1 MNISFN
7 PVLMKITRNLLVIVL
22 IAKVLSLLML
32 WYFPSEGVNYH
43 PSSSKMP
50 EYRRYSVQNIIKP
63 AQTPDVKSTVEE
75 SGLTS
80 YGPTIANMVILGLYK
95 HKSGGLIVIALKG
108 KPDDADV
115 IGIGETYQG
124 YTLKNILDNG
134 ALFSKD
140 GRTYSLLFSE
150 EEPKERYAKKSATA
164 PGDEG
169 IKQVEKSDIN
179 YYAKNFD
186 QIWQDIGIEEVKQD
200 GKITGF
206 KVTRIKTGSPF
217 ATLGLRQGDII
228 IKANNKP
235 MTSYK
240 DALEIYKNIDKL
252 EALQLIVL
260 RNNQETEIVYE
271 IN

>member
-7 PVLMKITRNLLVIVL
+7 PVFMKITRNLLVIVL
-22 IAKVLSLLML
+22 VAKVLSLLML

-63 AQTPDVKSTVEE
+63 LQKPDAGSASEE
-75 SGLTS
+75 NGLTS
-80 YGPTIANMVILGLYK
+80 FGPNISNMVILGLYK
-95 HKSGGLIVIALKG
+95 TKSGGLIVIALKA
-108 KPDDADV
+108 KPIDADV
-115 IGIGETYQG
+115 IGVGETYQG
-124 YTLKNILDNG
+124 YTLKTILDNG
-134 ALFSKD
+134 ALFTKD
-140 GRTYSLLFSE
+140 GRSYSLLFSE
-150 EEPKERYAKKSATA
+150 EAPKESYAKKSGTA
-164 PGDEG
+164 SGDEG
-169 IKQVEKSDIN
+169 TKQVEKSDIN

-186 QIWQDIGIEEVKQD
+186 QIWQDIGIEEVKTD

-206 KVTRIKTGSPF
+206 KVTRIKAGTPF

-240 DALEIYKNIDKL
+240 DALEIYKGIDKL

>member
-7 PVLMKITRNLLVIVL
+7 PVLMKITRNLLVIILV
-22 IAKVLSLLML
+22 AKVLSLLML

-63 AQTPDVKSTVEE
+63 VQRADIKSSVEE
-75 SGLTS
+75 NELTS
-80 YGPTIANMVILGLYK
+80 YGPNISNMVILGLYK
-95 HKSGGLIVIALKG
+95 TKSGGLIVIALKASRMMPTSSASG
-108 KPDDADV
+108 RRFKA
-115 IGIGETYQG
+115 IH
-124 YTLKNILDNG
+124 LKTSSITGLSLTKT
-134 ALFSKD
+134 AVA
-140 GRTYSLLFSE
+140 YSLLFSE
-150 EEPKERYAKKSATA
+150 EEPKERSAKKSATA
-164 PGDEG
+164 SGDEG

-186 QIWQDIGIEEVKQD
+186 QIWQDIGIEEVKKD

-206 KVTRIKTGSPF
+206 KVTRIKTGTPF

>member
-7 PVLMKITRNLLVIVL
+7 PMLMKIARNLLVIILV
-22 IAKVLSLLML
+22 AKVLSLLML

-63 AQTPDVKSTVEE
+63 LQTPDAGSATDENA
-75 SGLTS
+75 LTS
-80 YGPTIANMVILGLYK
+80 FGPNISNMAILGLYK
-95 HKSGGLIVIALKG
+95 TKSGGMIVVTLKA

-115 IGIGETYQG
+115 IGIGEVYQG
-124 YTLKNILDNG
+124 YTLTDILDNG
-134 ALFSKD
+134 ALFTKGGQS
-140 GRTYSLLFSE
+140 YSLLFAE
-150 EEPKERYAKKSATA
+150 EDPNERYAKKSAA
-164 PGDEG
+164 SPGEEG

-179 YYAKNFD
+179 FYAKNFE
-186 QIWQDIGIEEVKQD
+186 QIWQDIGIEEVKQE

-206 KVTRIKTGSPF
+206 KVTRIKAGTPF

-228 IKANNKP
+228 IKANNKQ